1 MRVKEKSRW
10 IPESYV
16 QIAKD
21 EALGLEVWGDWK
33 MLVAVG
39 YSGKRMKPDMNYRYG
54 NIERMKKQIEEY
66 VAEVKKSAEY
76 KAKRKAEK
84 LEANRNV
91 KPEIGDILKA
101 SWGYDQTNIDYYEVV
116 AVKNQMIDVR
126 KIGQIRE
133 YDGYDCGKCAP
144 VPGEYIGEANRYKA
158 QSGYGGNGYYI
169 KIASYAHAN
178 KMEPI
183 AEVAGVKVY
192 QPSYWSS
199 YA

>member
-1 MRVKEKSRW
+1 MNVKEKSRW
-10 IPESYV
+10 IPKNYV

-21 EALGLEVWGDWK
+21 EALGLEVWGNWE
-33 MLVAVG
+33 MRVAVG
-39 YSGKRMKPDMNYRYG
+39 YSGKKMKPDINYKYG
-54 NIERMKKQIEEY
+54 NVERMKKQIEEY
-66 VAEVKKSAEY
+66 VAGVKEAAEY

-91 KPEIGDILKA
+91 KPEVGDILKA

-116 AVKNQMIDVR
+116 AVKGQMVEVQE
-126 KIGQIRE
+126 IGQIRE
-133 YDGYDCGKCAP
+133 VEGYDCGRCAP
-144 VPGEYIGEANRYKA
+144 VPGQYISGVKRYKA

-169 KIASYAHAN
+169 KIDSCANAS
-178 KMEPI
+178 KMDPI
-183 AEVAGVKVY
+183 GEAAGVKIY

>member
-1 MRVKEKSRW
+1 MKVAENRYV
-10 IPESYV
+10 PEGYELV
-16 QIAKD
+16 ARD
-21 EALGLEVWGDWK
+21 EGLGLEVFADK
-33 MLVAVG
+33 TRNVAMG
-39 YSGKRMKPDMNYRYG
+39 FSGRRNKPDFNYRFKNAEKMQAY
-54 NIERMKKQIEEY
+54 IEEF
-66 VAEVKKSAEY
+66 VVDVIGRAKVKEN
-76 KAKRKAEK
+76 RKAER
-84 LEANRNV
+84 LAANRNAVV
-91 KPEIGDILKA
+91 KVGDIFRA